1 MRKIHSFKEFNFIYE
16 AEVAGPSQTQKS
28 KLYDQTLGMILTTIL
43 NSYSSLISYPTS
55 SYDSKID
62 ADLASVKSSPIGNKV
77 AAFLKIMEKV
87 KAAAANNKLS
97 GAQEAIDAWIAVG
110 SKAGEA
116 LSAMINQYK
125 DQPEEQKYI
134 NDYINAALDNYLND
148 LEGAAEEN
156 PLKKDLAK
164 KANESYDL
172 EGDQIFEGIFQGKKG
187 MIEDVSKQITIVLAK
202 LAAFENTPGMADD
215 VASLKN
221 EVTQIAAQMGDLL
234 DKKNSEIKKEDIKK
248 ASVRLSEIPTLLDK
262 VSQTMLK
269 QDTTNKEAA
278 SILVQALALVKSAK
292 EKEMAYLSKKEEM
305 EKEAAAKET
314 VTYDKEK
321 IKEVNPGV
329 KKFQE
334 LVVDKFKNSKQ
345 ISGLTFYKKMG
356 TDGKYGPATKAMVQI
371 MKSGFGLS
379 DTSGETITRDL
390 IKELEAQEALKE
402 SRIYTFGQFS
412 FSIDE
417 AFSMDKALEVSK
429 TIPAPSVAPKS
440 SSPAS
445 SSKVSKTETKTSSG
459 RLLSIGSQ
467 ESWDAVSKALSD
479 KKVGTKAKWE
489 KSTYAGRELWRGYY
503 PANSADFIPE
513 TITILFKDG
522 KGGDYL
528 KSDPSKPLANYSWT
542 WDSGKNNWEFLGTT
556 YTDLGNKNKIGSLS
570 SEEAIAIAKKIK
582 DAADGGFGTNL
593 NKFVS
598 AVDAINSLGLLK
610 AVEYQLSKL
619 RSFTSSIEDSKL
631 TDYNKK
637 KIGGY
642 KNNIQFYV
650 NDEMGS
656 DDYSAVKLIADAL
669 NKIPGVKATY
679 TKDGDEFKEDSFKL
693 TF

>member
-116 LSAMINQYK
+116 LSAMISQYK

-148 LEGAAEEN
+148 LEGADEEN

-164 KANESYDL
+164 KANESYYL
-172 EGDQIFEGIFQGKKG
+172 GGDQIFEGIFQGKKG

-202 LAAFENTPGMADD
+202 LAAFENTPGMAYD

-248 ASVRLSEIPTLLDK
+248 ASARLAEIPTLLDK

-334 LVVDKFKNSKQ
+334 LVVDKFKNNKQ

-371 MKSGFGLS
+371 MKTGFGLS
-379 DTSGETITRDL
+379 DTSGETITKDL

-402 SRIYTFGQFS
+402 SRIYNFSRFS
-412 FSIDE
+412 FPLDE
-417 AFSMDKALEVSK
+417 AFNIELAISTAKNLEPVIK
-429 TIPAPSVAPKS
+429 GTS
-440 SSPAS
+440 SSRG
-445 SSKVSKTETKTSSG
+445 SKSKSGSLYRKGDTGDVVVAINRIVGQQSDENTYTDETVQKVKDFQKLNGLKDDGIAGEDTLKSLYNTRVG
-459 RLLSIGSQ
+459 ADPRSQ
-467 ESWDAVSKALSD
+467 LSD
-479 KKVGTKAKWE
+479 KSAKRGPWAYKTIAGVIKETYDEAQGGKVE
-489 KSTYAGRELWRGYY
+489 NLE
-503 PANSADFIPE
+503 
-513 TITILFKDG
+513 
-522 KGGDYL
+522 
-528 KSDPSKPLANYSWT
+528 
-542 WDSGKNNWEFLGTT
+542 
-556 YTDLGNKNKIGSLS
+556 
-570 SEEAIAIAKKIK
+570 SEEAKTIAKKIY
-582 DAADGGFGTNL
+582 DAATGGFGTKTD
-593 NKFVS
+593 KFLS
-598 AVDAINSLGLLK
+598 AIESINSLDLLR
-610 AVEYQLSKL
+610 AVDYQIAKI
-619 RSFTSSIEDSKL
+619 RAGYRMTEDSKL
-631 TDYNKK
+631 KDFAKK
-637 KIGGY
+637 RISGY
-642 KNNIQFYV
+642 KNNIQYYV
-650 NDEMGS
+650 NDEMES
-656 DDYSAVKLIADAL
+656 DDYGTVKGISDSL
-669 NKIPGVKATY
+669 NKIKGVKATY
-679 TKDGDEFKEDSFKL
+679 LKDGDSFKEGSFKL
-693 TF
+693 SF